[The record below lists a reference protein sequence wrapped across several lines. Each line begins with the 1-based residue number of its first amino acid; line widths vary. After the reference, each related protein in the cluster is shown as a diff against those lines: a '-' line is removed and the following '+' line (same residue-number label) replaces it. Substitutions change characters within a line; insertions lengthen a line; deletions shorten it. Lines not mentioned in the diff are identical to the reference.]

1 MKLLPGV
8 LVSVFTVKNTGIC
21 VLSLTLL
28 IAMEE
33 KIGENSSSHDL
44 RDFILKTAT
53 FMKCNLSVI
62 NWANSKWGEREV
74 RILKL
79 HNYCFNTCQEA
90 NCFYSDK
97 SKL

>member
-33 KIGENSSSHDL
+33 KIGENSSSHNL
-44 RDFILKTAT
+44 RDFILKIAT
-53 FMKCNLSVI
+53 FRNKIQARRAVTPNE
-62 NWANSKWGEREV
+62 K
-74 RILKL
+74 
-79 HNYCFNTCQEA
+79 F
-90 NCFYSDK
+90 
-97 SKL
+97 

>member
-1 MKLLPGV
+1 MCDVLHACDHVSLCV

-44 RDFILKTAT
+44 RDFILKTELIDH
-53 FMKCNLSVI
+53 FPNL
-62 NWANSKWGEREV
+62 
-74 RILKL
+74 
-79 HNYCFNTCQEA
+79 FNHGAFKE
-90 NCFYSDK
+90 FHGK
-97 SKL
+97 F